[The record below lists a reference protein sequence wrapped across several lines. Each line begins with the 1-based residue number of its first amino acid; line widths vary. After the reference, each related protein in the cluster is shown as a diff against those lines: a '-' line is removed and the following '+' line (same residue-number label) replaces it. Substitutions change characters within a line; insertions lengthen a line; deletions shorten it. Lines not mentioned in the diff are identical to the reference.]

1 MHTAQ
6 VRSFIEFR
14 GGCRVLLVDVRRPEC
29 SPQASV
35 VFCIYF
41 YYICLVCFILFNYF
55 AELNVIIVFEFYCTF
70 VCFFQS
76 LSFFL
81 SYFFLNYIPFN
92 FTCFFF
98 IIFPH
103 CAILFCQLLFTCVA
117 TICV

>member
-1 MHTAQ
+1 MQH
-6 VRSFIEFR
+6 
-14 GGCRVLLVDVRRPEC
+14 
-29 SPQASV
+29 QASV

-81 SYFFLNYIPFN
+81 SYIFIFHLTLHVSFLSFSHIV
-92 FTCFFF
+92 
-98 IIFPH
+98 
-103 CAILFCQLLFTCVA
+103 LFCFVNFYLRVSQLYVFEFP
-117 TICV
+117 IN

>member
-1 MHTAQ
+1 M
-6 VRSFIEFR
+6 
-14 GGCRVLLVDVRRPEC
+14 LL
-29 SPQASV
+29 
-35 VFCIYF
+35 
-41 YYICLVCFILFNYF
+41 NYF

-81 SYFFLNYIPFN
+81 SYIVFNYIPFN

-103 CAILFCQLLFTCVA
+103 CAIFFVNFYLRVSQLYVFEFP
-117 TICV
+117 IN